1 MYELSLNHT
10 SCKIVAMMMC
20 KQRYWQYCIDIA
32 AGKNSKPTRAGT
44 VVISSWELQPYLVH
58 TLLSTI
64 HYPFPN

>member
-1 MYELSLNHT
+1 
-10 SCKIVAMMMC
+10 MMC

-32 AGKNSKPTRAGT
+32 AARTANQPGQAD
-44 VVISSWELQPYLVH
+44 VISSWELQPYLVH

>member
-1 MYELSLNHT
+1 
-10 SCKIVAMMMC
+10 MMC

-32 AGKNSKPTRAGT
+32 AEKQHNQPGLGSRYQQL
-44 VVISSWELQPYLVH
+44 ELQPYLVH